1 MKAIKFLIGICYLLL
16 LLNPQGFAE
25 ELAKKGLKVSS
36 PAFQNNTNIPSKY
49 TCDGLNINPPLK
61 IENIPKETKS
71 LAIVFDDI
79 DAPKGSYVHWILWNI
94 NPNIKEIKENLI
106 PEGAIVGLNG
116 FKKNNYSG
124 PCPPR
129 RAHRY
134 VFRIYALDT
143 HLQID
148 RSSTKSELE
157 KAMEGHIID
166 RVELMGIYKRMINS
180 KK

>member
-1 MKAIKFLIGICYLLL
+1 MKIINFFIGIYCILFLF
-16 LLNPQGFAE
+16 NFQASGQENRF
-25 ELAKKGLKVSS
+25 KVSS
-36 PAFQNNTNIPSKY
+36 PIFKNNTNIPSKY

-94 NPNIKEIKENLI
+94 NPDTKEIKEDST
-106 PEGAIVGLNG
+106 PDGATVGLNG

-134 VFRIYALDT
+134 VFRVYALDIR
-143 HLQID
+143 LEID
-148 RSSTKSELE
+148 QSSTKSEFE
-157 KAMEGHIID
+157 KSIEGHVID
-166 RVELMGIYKRMINS
+166 KAELIGIYKRIIHS